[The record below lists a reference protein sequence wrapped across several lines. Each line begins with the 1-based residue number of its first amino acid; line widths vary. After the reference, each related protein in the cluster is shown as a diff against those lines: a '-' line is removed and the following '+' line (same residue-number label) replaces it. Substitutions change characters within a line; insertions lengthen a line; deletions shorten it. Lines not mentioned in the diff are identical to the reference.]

1 MWRLALCLSLSVSLW
16 RNQQSSVV
24 DNHGNHYRR
33 NRGAS
38 TVSPDERGS
47 NSSFRKI
54 TLSRCGET
62 VGEEEGWWGAVEDG
76 RRPAGKRIGRGENS
90 RGFFIFSNV
99 NSDVLTLSTTR
110 VRRFTSAG
118 WETRGEETHWRDNR
132 GRNFLAPTPLSSSW
146 RRFTR
151 SKIRNKNLRIY
162 CISYRVKLISE

>member
-1 MWRLALCLSLSVSLW
+1 MWRLALFLSLSVSLW

-132 GRNFLAPTPLSSSW
+132 GRNFLAPTPYLLLGEDSFA
-146 RRFTR
+146 RKFVT
-151 SKIRNKNLRIY
+151 KFM
-162 CISYRVKLISE
+162 

>member
-1 MWRLALCLSLSVSLW
+1 MWRLALFLSLSVSLW

-62 VGEEEGWWGAVEDG
+62 VGEEEGWWGAAEDG

-132 GRNFLAPTPLSSSW
+132 GRNFLAPTPYLLLGEDSLV
-146 RRFTR
+146 RKFVT
-151 SKIRNKNLRIY
+151 KIYVFIAYRI
-162 CISYRVKLISE
+162 VEN

>member
-1 MWRLALCLSLSVSLW
+1 MWRLSLSLSRSLFVW
-16 RNQQSSVV
+16 RNRQSSVV

-62 VGEEEGWWGAVEDG
+62 VRGKEGGEVGGGWSAAGGKKDRTG
-76 RRPAGKRIGRGENS
+76 RKLERFLYFLR
-90 RGFFIFSNV
+90 NV

-118 WETRGEETHWRDNR
+118 WETRKEGEEETHWRDNR
-132 GRNFLAPTPLSSSW
+132 GRNFLAPTP
-146 RRFTR
+146 
-151 SKIRNKNLRIY
+151 
-162 CISYRVKLISE
+162 SYLLLGENS